1 MARPLRLEFAGAV
14 WHITSRGN
22 ERKEIFRDDED
33 RSLFLRLLARMA
45 CRFTWRIH
53 AFVLMGNHYHL
64 LLDTPEPTLSRG
76 MRELNGIY
84 TQRFNRRHERVGHL
98 LQGRFKGILVQRDSH
113 LLELTRYV
121 VLNPVRAG
129 LATKPEQW
137 RWSSYPATA
146 GLRAPPR
153 WLEVDWTLSQ
163 FALQREAAQAL
174 YRDFVAAGCRDP
186 RRPWDMLRG
195 QIFLGNESF
204 HREIRTRIE
213 AAPVSDEVPRSQR
226 FPSRPSLDEVMAV
239 TAAEFKID
247 SRELRQRRGGPARAI
262 AALLAREEALESLDR
277 IGRVLSIKASRV
289 AKLVARTKR
298 LLNAD
303 PSLRL
308 RAREIALRCREC
320 REGRDR
326 QSPEDLTPSGQD
338 LTPNG
343 QSPDLT
349 PANERRRGGWGG
361 EGAGPARGRAGR
373 ADDDVAGLLADGRA
387 AGAGDGEA
395 HVVGAREKISVDG
408 VLLVARCAVA
418 ELPVPGRRRRHVR
431 GRPGIRPSEARLPR
445 RKRPTRSPRSPS
457 SAPGTRSPR
466 GRSARRRRNPCRG
479 RRNTG
484 RRARRRA
491 RSPWRGRRRHTR

>member
-45 CRFTWRIH
+45 RRFTWRIH

-64 LLDTPEPTLSRG
+64 LLDTPEPNLSRG

-84 TQRFNRRHERVGHL
+84 TQRFNKRHDRVGHL

-129 LATKPEQW
+129 LATGPGQW

-146 GLRAPPR
+146 GLCAPPR
-153 WLEVDWTLSQ
+153 WLEVEWTLGQ
-163 FALQREAAQAL
+163 FALHREAAQAL

-195 QIFLGNESF
+195 QIFLGTESF

-213 AAPVSDEVPRSQR
+213 AVPVSEEIPRAQR
-226 FPSRPSLDEVMAV
+226 FPTRPSLDQVMAV
-239 TAAEFKID
+239 TAAQFRID
-247 SRELRQRRGGPARAI
+247 SRDLRDGRGGPARAI
-262 AALLAREEALESLDR
+262 AALVAREEAMESLDR
-277 IGRVLSIKASRV
+277 IGRVLSIRASQV
-289 AKLVARTKR
+289 AKLAARAER
-298 LLNAD
+298 LLKAS

-308 RAREIALRCREC
+308 RAREIVVRCREDGN
-320 REGRDR
+320 RQRPELTPDG
-326 QSPEDLTPSGQD
+326 QSPDLTPSGQD
-338 LTPNG
+338 LTPGG

-349 PANERRRGGWGG
+349 PAIERRRGGWGG
-361 EGAGPARGRAGR
+361 ERAGPARG
-373 ADDDVAGLLADGRA
+373 
-387 AGAGDGEA
+387 GAG
-395 HVVGAREKISVDG
+395 
-408 VLLVARCAVA
+408 
-418 ELPVPGRRRRHVR
+418 PGRRRRSR
-431 GRPGIRPSEARLPR
+431 ASGGRPRRPSR
-445 RKRPTRSPRSPS
+445 
-457 SAPGTRSPR
+457 
-466 GRSARRRRNPCRG
+466 
-479 RRNTG
+479 
-484 RRARRRA
+484 
-491 RSPWRGRRRHTR
+491 